1 MTANLQ
7 TMPFHPA
14 HADALR
20 LRPGAFWALMSGLP
34 PLATLAQAY
43 QAAGP
48 AWTVLDGEAVI
59 ACGGVVR
66 FWPGVG
72 ECWCWA
78 GAGVDPCPVAFARLA
93 RRVVDSLF
101 GSPSGR
107 PFASLPGGH
116 GFHRLQ
122 LHARQD
128 DPRANRF
135 ALHLGFTLEGRC
147 PGFGADRSTH
157 NLYGRVRT
165 WKE

>member
-1 MTANLQ
+1 
-7 TMPFHPA
+7 MPFLTA
-14 HADALR
+14 HAASLR
-20 LRPGAFWALMSGLP
+20 LRPGAVSALAGLP
-34 PLATLAQAY
+34 PLAELARAY
-43 QAAGP
+43 AAAGP
-48 AWTVLDGEAVI
+48 AWTVCNGEAVI

-78 GAGVDPCPVAFARLA
+78 GAGVDAVPVAFVRLA
-93 RRVVDSLF
+93 RRIVDAL
-101 GSPSGR
+101 GMEQ
-107 PFASLPGGH
+107 

-128 DPRANRF
+128 DLRANRF
-135 ALHLGFTLEGRC
+135 AKHLGFTLEGSC